1 MRPASANAGQ
11 PTGTLTQTLTLTVS
25 GGHRVHPHDDGDPR
39 RLHGLTQGNAPGA
52 SGFSSASAFASA
64 FALPSVTGIAASA
77 LAGALALAIVAGGCG
92 DPDPPRFIGDPAQ
105 VSSLLPRQVLPS
117 TQVVLIGSGFR
128 VGEDAPEVVLLLDGQ
143 GTSVPSTVL
152 TSQRLALSGQDLLDV
167 LGPGKH
173 DLRLRVHYPD
183 AKGPQSE
190 AVEVEVLRGLDAQ
203 LSGTSYGGIVFLN
216 DRIEVAGEGLLL
228 GGKEGQTAAH
238 LHGTFTLDGE
248 NGLPSTKQ
256 RPVELD
262 LPVQILHEFD
272 RRRGYFLWRAAIAGL
287 RPGLFEGEVTLKNPG
302 GRSSSPQAISARLDK
317 TTLTG
322 VSTRQVS
329 LGQYVDLV
337 GFGFV
342 GDLGAGE
349 STTVHLEGVFDA
361 GDGQA
366 RPVQLDVVPAFDS
379 GQRLRYVLNEEDAVG
394 RAIDLRRTRGTLRGT
409 ATPVVAAGG
418 DVLQGAGA
426 AIAFELLP
434 VRQIV
439 WVNFEASYVASLRR
453 FGLRAFDRE
462 IRERVLAV
470 AARDYRG
477 ISVEFRQEIPADFFQ
492 FTEVDIVGPDPNGGG
507 LLGYDNTEGKDI
519 GNHRLYDHIGSVNA
533 QTLAGG
539 YPGYGG
545 VFADSFLAF
554 SQHPPADVKKIDGA
568 SKRFDQIFDPLREDR
583 GGRPAT
589 VRDLQNGL
597 DPISPDDCPA
607 KLSDRAGI
615 IACAVQVLGN
625 LLGTTLSHEL
635 GHSLGLANPD
645 VAAGDFHD
653 LGDAPNRL
661 MDNGGQRPFEER
673 AELDGQGPAVFCDA
687 EYVYLREIL
696 SNAAPEPSV
705 NRPGCF

>member
-1 MRPASANAGQ
+1 MRLGRA
-11 PTGTLTQTLTLTVS
+11 VWC
-25 GGHRVHPHDDGDPR
+25 
-39 RLHGLTQGNAPGA
+39 
-52 SGFSSASAFASA
+52 
-64 FALPSVTGIAASA
+64 
-77 LAGALALAIVAGGCG
+77 ALALAAGACG
-92 DPDPPRFIGDPAQ
+92 DPEPPRYAGDPAL
-105 VSSLLPRQVLPS
+105 VSGLAPRQVLPG
-117 TQVVLIGSGFR
+117 TQVILSGRGFR
-128 VGEDAPEVVLLLDGQ
+128 VGEEPPEVLLVADGEEVA
-143 GTSVPSTVL
+143 VPSEVL
-152 TSQRLALSGQDLLDV
+152 TKERLAISGQDLLDV
-167 LGPGKH
+167 YGPG
-173 DLRLRVHYPD
+173 RRSFQVRVHYPD
-183 AKGPQSE
+183 ARGALGDP
-190 AVEVEVLRGLDAQ
+190 VDVEVLRGMDAQ
-203 LSGTSYGGIVFLN
+203 LQSATYGGIVFLN
-216 DRIEVAGEGLLL
+216 DRLEVAGDGLLL

-238 LHGTFTLDGE
+238 LRGTFTLDGAH
-248 NGLPSTKQ
+248 GLPSTMQ
-256 RPVELD
+256 RPVEVD
-262 LPVQILHEFD
+262 LPVKVLRELD
-272 RRRGYFLWRAAIAGL
+272 RTRGYFLWRAAIAGL
-287 RPGLFEGEVTLKNPG
+287 RPGLFEGEVTLVNPG
-302 GRSSSPQAISARLDK
+302 GRASAPQAISTRLDR

-337 GFGFV
+337 GFGFI
-342 GDLGAGE
+342 GDSSAGE
-349 STTVHLEGVFDA
+349 STTVRIEGVFNA
-361 GDGQA
+361 GDGQD

-394 RAIDLRRTRGTLRGT
+394 RALDLRRTRGSLRGT

-426 AIAFELLP
+426 AISFELLP

-462 IRERVLAV
+462 VRERVLAV

-519 GNHRLYDHIGSVNA
+519 GNQRLYDHIGSVNA

-554 SQHPPADVKKIDGA
+554 SQHPPADVKKIDGS
-568 SKRFDQIFDPLREDR
+568 SKLFDKIFDPLREDR

-589 VRDLQNGL
+589 VRDVDYGL

-607 KLSDRAGI
+607 ALSDRAGI
-615 IACAVQVLGN
+615 IACAVMVLGN

-645 VAAGDFHD
+645 VPDGAFHD
-653 LGDAPNRL
+653 MGDEPNRL

-673 AELDGQGPAVFCDA
+673 AELEGQGPAVFCDS
-687 EYVYLREIL
+687 EYEYLREIL
-696 SNAAPEPSV
+696 SNGQAPPAVSRPS
-705 NRPGCF
+705 CF

>member
-1 MRPASANAGQ
+1 MTTPSPSRACEARAPTRASVRPGRALSCVLAAAI
-11 PTGTLTQTLTLTVS
+11 L
-25 GGHRVHPHDDGDPR
+25 GGGCADPR
-39 RLHGLTQGNAPGA
+39 AERFLGDVAVVKGLA
-52 SGFSSASAFASA
+52 
-64 FALPSVTGIAASA
+64 
-77 LAGALALAIVAGGCG
+77 
-92 DPDPPRFIGDPAQ
+92 
-105 VSSLLPRQVLPS
+105 PRQVLPG
-117 TQVVLIGSGFR
+117 TQVVLAGSGFR
-128 VGEDAPEVVLLLDGQ
+128 VGEDPPEVVLVLDGE
-143 GTSVPSTVL
+143 GISVPSQVL
-152 TSQRLALSGQDLLDV
+152 TTGRLAISGQDVLGA

-173 DLRLRVHYPD
+173 ELQVRVSYPD
-183 AKGPQSE
+183 AKGPLGE
-190 AVEVEVLRGLDAQ
+190 RVEVEVLRSLDPQ
-203 LSGTSYGGIVFLN
+203 LTGTSYGGIVFLN
-216 DRIEVAGEGLLL
+216 DRLEVSGDGLLL
-228 GGKEGQTAAH
+228 GGKEGLTAAH
-238 LHGTFTLDGE
+238 LRGTFTPDDDRGV
-248 NGLPSTKQ
+248 PSTTQ

-262 LPVQILHEFD
+262 LPVQALRELD
-272 RRRGYFLWRAAIAGL
+272 RTRGYFLWRAAIAGL
-287 RPGLFEGEVTLKNPG
+287 RPGLFEGQVTLVNAG
-302 GRSSSPQAISARLDK
+302 GRPSAAQPISARLDR

-329 LGQYVDLV
+329 LGQYVDIV
-337 GFGFV
+337 GFGFL
-342 GDLGAGE
+342 GDPSAGE
-349 STTVHLEGVFDA
+349 STTVHIEGVFNA
-361 GDGQA
+361 GDGQE

-394 RAIDLRRTRGTLRGT
+394 RAIDLRRTRGSLRGT

-426 AIAFELLP
+426 AISFELLP

-453 FGLRAFDRE
+453 FGLRAFDRD

-477 ISVEFRQEIPADFFQ
+477 ISVEFRQELPVDFFQ
-492 FTEVDIVGPDPNGGG
+492 FTEVDVVGPDPNGGG

-519 GNHRLYDHIGSVNA
+519 GNQRLYDHIGSVNA

-554 SQHPPADVKKIDGA
+554 SQHPPPDVKKIDGA
-568 SKRFDQIFDPLREDR
+568 SRLFDQIFDPLREDR

-589 VRDLQNGL
+589 ARDVDNGL
-597 DPISPDDCPA
+597 DHLSPDDCPA
-607 KLSDRAGI
+607 KLNDRAGI
-615 IACAVQVLGN
+615 IGCAVQVLGN

-645 VAAGDFHD
+645 IPNGGFHD
-653 LGDAPNRL
+653 MGDEPNRL

-673 AELDGQGPAVFCDA
+673 AELEGQGPAVFCDA

-696 SNAAPEPSV
+696 SDRGPEPAV
-705 NRPGCF
+705 RRPGCF